1 LDVHWAWPRA
11 AQGGRPYLRG
21 WWFMKKHIDM
31 GKTWKMWNPGYL
43 ESAGAVEV
51 LLDAISI
58 FVHLDASTDGIA
70 PSGNLK
76 DYN

>member
-1 LDVHWAWPRA
+1 
-11 AQGGRPYLRG
+11 
-21 WWFMKKHIDM
+21 MKKHIDM